1 MTVAFAVIA
10 KHFCDR
16 KSTTVRKI
24 VKLKI
29 MTVSDDKILLLPL
42 LKQLLP
48 IVLALRRLESIARQ
62 VENCEQ
68 RLCEKSNIDEG
79 N

>member
-24 VKLKI
+24 VKIKI

-42 LKQLLP
+42 FKQFLP

-62 VENCEQ
+62 VENCER

>member
-1 MTVAFAVIA
+1 
-10 KHFCDR
+10 
-16 KSTTVRKI
+16 
-24 VKLKI
+24 
-29 MTVSDDKILLLPL
+29 MTVSDDRILLLPL
-42 LKQLLP
+42 FKQFLP